1 MNPSEKW
8 RCSRLVEFAGGV
20 IFSWILSRPRS
31 IDEPITR
38 AATDGE
44 LTFNA
49 AAEIAMLRC
58 HRDKLL
64 SGENAMNKI
73 ALFPIAVTLA
83 AAYAFADTP
92 KDSPKM
98 TFRDVKAEPQMS
110 AFKDKVSSYRYE
122 DTVIVVIKDT
132 VQCGQKATNA
142 SSAIKE
148 NQIALH
154 YELTPAPSGATTK
167 CTLASEFKIE
177 NVPHRDLAVS
187 FAEGSESATVVS
199 MQKCPNYNPTTDDVW
214 QCLVPAEKK

>member
-20 IFSWILSRPRS
+20 IFSWILSRHRS

-110 AFKDKVSSYRYE
+110 AIKDKVTPYRSE
-122 DTVIVVIKDT
+122 ELVLVIIKDT
-132 VQCGQKATNA
+132 VLCGQKATNA
-142 SSAIKE
+142 SFAIKGNE
-148 NQIALH
+148 IALH
-154 YELTPAPSGATTK
+154 YELTAAPSGATTK

-177 NVPHRDLAVS
+177 NVPHKDLTVS
-187 FAEGSESATVVS
+187 FSGGPEAATVAL
-199 MQKCPNYNPTTDDVW
+199 MQKCPNYNPKTDDVW
-214 QCLVPAEKK
+214 ECLVPAEKK